1 VKSLLRVLSYLK
13 PFRGLA
19 VLTFLFAGLATGLE
33 LVPPYLLKVVI
44 DDVIEAKRP
53 DFLWWVLGALLLAYL
68 LRNIC
73 SSLRV
78 RFNNTLEQKAVHT
91 LRTEVFGALQR
102 LSLSYFENRSTG
114 EIMSRVTS
122 DTEHVERIFV
132 DGLEGL
138 LTACLT
144 LVGIT
149 IALFMLNWK
158 LALLSMVPIPILVVS
173 ASWFTKRV
181 HGYYH
186 DIRKTGAS
194 LNAYL
199 QDALSGIKETI
210 GFGQHQYERER
221 FGRLSQEYSTSNLR
235 AMYLWSLYWPGM
247 VFVGSLGTLL
257 IVWYGAGE
265 VLSARLSVGE
275 FVMFLSYLTLFYT
288 PINQI
293 HSVNHMLQHALAA
306 GERVFEILDATPEVQ
321 DRPGAAI
328 PADRLRGQ
336 VEFRGVSFGYR
347 DGASVLSD
355 INLVVKAGERIALVG
370 PSGAGKSSLLKL
382 LLRFYDV
389 KTGRLLIDGHDVRD
403 LPLAFLRSQIG
414 LVQQEP
420 FLFNGTVKENILYS
434 DRGADQGRV
443 EAAARAARAHEF
455 IQDLPEGYDTW
466 IGERGVKLSVGQ
478 KQRLSIARVLL
489 KDPPI
494 VIFDEAT
501 SNIDTENEQKIREA
515 IHELTEGRTTFII
528 AHRLATLHDV
538 DRIVVVEKGRI
549 VEEGAHEDLM
559 RDGGLY
565 AGLYEAQFLM

>member
-1 VKSLLRVLSYLK
+1 
-13 PFRGLA
+13 LA
-19 VLTFLFAGLATGLE
+19 ILTFLFAGLATVLD
-33 LVPPYLLKVVI
+33 LVPPYLLKIVI

-53 DFLWWVLGALLLAYL
+53 ELLGWVLGALFAAYL
-68 LRNIC
+68 LRNVC
-73 SSLRV
+73 TSLRV

-91 LRTEVFGALQR
+91 LRTEVFSALQR
-102 LSLSYFENRSTG
+102 LSLNYFENRSTG

-138 LTACLT
+138 LTASLT
-144 LVGIT
+144 LAGIT
-149 IALFMLNWK
+149 VTLFILNWK
-158 LALLSMVPIPILVVS
+158 LALLSMVPIPILIVS
-173 ASWFTKRV
+173 ASWFTRRV
-181 HGYYH
+181 HAYYH
-186 DIRKTGAS
+186 DIRRSGAS

-210 GFGQHQYERER
+210 GFGQHDYERSR
-221 FGRLSQEYSTSNLR
+221 FDRLSQEYSTSNLR
-235 AMYLWSLYWPGM
+235 AMVLWSLYWPGM
-247 VFVGSLGTLL
+247 VLVGSVGTLL

-265 VLSARLSVGE
+265 VLSGRLSVGE
-275 FVMFLSYLTLFYT
+275 FVMFLSYLALFYT

-293 HSVNHMLQHALAA
+293 HSVNHLLQHALAA
-306 GERVFEILDATPEVQ
+306 GERVFEILDAIPDVQ
-321 DRPGAAI
+321 DRPGAMV
-328 PADRLRGQ
+328 PAERLRGA

-347 DGASVLSD
+347 DGVPVLSD
-355 INLVVKAGERIALVG
+355 INLAVRAGERLALVG
-370 PSGAGKSSLLKL
+370 PSGAGKSTLLKL

-389 KTGRLLIDGHDVRD
+389 QTGRLSIDGHDVRD
-403 LPLAFLRSQIG
+403 LPLEFLRSQIG

-420 FLFNGTVKENILYS
+420 FLFNGTVRENILYS
-434 DRGADQGRV
+434 DRSADHARV
-443 EAAARAARAHEF
+443 EAAARAARAHDF
-455 IQDLPEGYDTW
+455 IKDLPDGYDTW

-494 VIFDEAT
+494 VVFDEAT

-515 IHELTEGRTTFII
+515 IHELTAGRTTFII

-549 VEEGAHEDLM
+549 VEEGVHEELM

>member
-1 VKSLLRVLSYLK
+1 MRSLLRVLSYLR
-13 PFRGLA
+13 PFRRLA
-19 VLTFLFAGLATGLE
+19 FLTFLFAGLATVLE
-33 LVPPYLLKVVI
+33 LVPPYLLKIVI
-44 DDVIEAKRP
+44 DDVIDPKRP
-53 DFLWWVLGALLLAYL
+53 ELLTWVLAALLTAYL
-68 LRNIC
+68 ARNVC

-78 RFNNTLEQKAVHT
+78 RFNNSLEQKAVHA
-91 LRTEVFGALQR
+91 LRTEIFGALQR

-138 LTACLT
+138 LTATLT
-144 LVGIT
+144 LAGIT
-149 IALFMLNWK
+149 VTLFVLNWK
-158 LALLSMVPIPILVVS
+158 LALLSMLPIPILIVS
-173 ASWFTKRV
+173 ASWFTRRV

-186 DIRKTGAS
+186 EIRKSGAS

-210 GFGQHQYERER
+210 GFGQHDYERQR
-221 FGRLSQEYSTSNLR
+221 FDGLSRDYSASNLR
-235 AMYLWSLYWPGM
+235 AMFLWSIYWPGM
-247 VFVGSLGTLL
+247 VFVGSLGTVL

-265 VLSARLSVGE
+265 VLAGQLSVGE
-275 FVMFLSYLTLFYT
+275 LVMFLSYLALFYT

-306 GERVFEILDATPEVQ
+306 SERVFEILDATPDVQ
-321 DRPGAAI
+321 DRPGASI
-328 PADRLRGQ
+328 PGDRLRGA
-336 VEFRGVSFGYR
+336 VEFRGVRFGYR
-347 DGASVLSD
+347 EEVAVLTD
-355 INLVVKAGERIALVG
+355 INLQVRAGERIALVG

-389 KTGRLLIDGHDVRD
+389 TGGQVTIDAHDVRD
-403 LPLAFLRSQIG
+403 LPLRYLRSQIG

-420 FLFNGTVKENILYS
+420 FLFNGTVRENILYG
-434 DRGADQGRV
+434 DRTAGQSRI
-443 EAAARAARAHEF
+443 EAAARAARAHDF
-455 IQDLPEGYDTW
+455 IADLSEGYDTW

-478 KQRLSIARVLL
+478 KQRLAIARMLL

-494 VIFDEAT
+494 VVFDEAT

-515 IHELTEGRTTFII
+515 VHELTAGRTTFII

-538 DRIVVVEKGRI
+538 DRIIVIEKGRI
-549 VEEGAHEDLM
+549 IEEGAHHELM
-559 RDGGLY
+559 GLGGLY
-565 AGLYEAQFLM
+565 AGLYEAQFQI

>member
-1 VKSLLRVLSYLK
+1 MKSLLRVLSYLK

-19 VLTFLFAGLATGLE
+19 FLTFFFAGLATALE

-44 DDVIEAKRP
+44 DEVIEAKRP
-53 DFLWWVLGALLLAYL
+53 DLLVWVLGALFAAYL

-73 SSLRV
+73 TSLRV
-78 RFNNTLEQKAVHT
+78 RFNNALEQKAVHT
-91 LRTEVFGALQR
+91 LRTQVFGALQR

-138 LTACLT
+138 LTALLT
-144 LVGIT
+144 LAGIT
-149 IALFMLNWK
+149 VMLFALNWK
-158 LALLSMVPIPILVVS
+158 LALLSMVPIPVLVVS
-173 ASWFTKRV
+173 ATWFTRRV

-186 DIRKTGAS
+186 EIRESGAR

-210 GFGQHQYERER
+210 GFGQHDYERDR
-221 FGRLSQEYSTSNLR
+221 FNRLSQQYSSSNLR
-235 AMYLWSLYWPGM
+235 AMFLWSVYWPGM
-247 VFVGSLGTLL
+247 VFVGSVGTLL

-265 VLSARLSVGE
+265 VLSGRLSVGE
-275 FVMFLSYLTLFYT
+275 LVMFLSYLTLFYT

-306 GERVFEILDATPEVQ
+306 SERVFEILDATPDVQ
-321 DRPGAAI
+321 DRPGAI
-328 PADRLRGQ
+328 VPVERLRGA

-347 DGASVLSD
+347 DEVAVLSEV
-355 INLVVKAGERIALVG
+355 NLVVRAGERIALVG

-389 KTGRLLIDGHDVRD
+389 RSGQLLIDGHDVRD
-403 LPLAFLRSQIG
+403 LPLSFLRTQIG

-420 FLFNGTVKENILYS
+420 FLFNGTVRENIVYS
-434 DRGADQGRV
+434 DRAADHARV
-443 EAAARAARAHEF
+443 EAAARAARAHDF
-455 IQDLPEGYDTW
+455 ITDLLDGYDTW

-515 IHELTEGRTTFII
+515 VHELTAGRTTFII

-549 VEEGAHEDLM
+549 VEEGVHEELM
-559 RDGGLY
+559 RYGGLY
-565 AGLYEAQFLM
+565 AGLYEAQFEI

>member
-1 VKSLLRVLSYLK
+1 MKSLLRVLSYLK
-13 PFRGLA
+13 PFRRLA
-19 VLTFLFAGLATGLE
+19 VLTFLFAGLATALE

-53 DFLWWVLGALLLAYL
+53 DLLWGVLGALLAAYL
-68 LRNIC
+68 LRNVC

-78 RFNNTLEQKAVHT
+78 RFNNMLEQKAVHT
-91 LRTEVFGALQR
+91 LRTQVFGALQR

-138 LTACLT
+138 LTALLT
-144 LVGIT
+144 LAGIT
-149 IALFMLNWK
+149 VMLFLLNWK
-158 LALLSMVPIPILVVS
+158 LALLSMVPIPVLIVS
-173 ASWFTKRV
+173 ASWFTRRV

-186 DIRKTGAS
+186 DIRRSGAS

-210 GFGQHQYERER
+210 GFGQHEYERDR
-221 FGRLSQEYSTSNLR
+221 FARLSQEYSTSNLR
-235 AMYLWSLYWPGM
+235 AMYLWSVYWPGM

-265 VLSARLSVGE
+265 VLSGQLSVGE
-275 FVMFLSYLTLFYT
+275 LVMFLSYLALFYT

-306 GERVFEILDATPEVQ
+306 SERVFDILDATPDVQ
-321 DRPGAAI
+321 DRPGAI
-328 PADRLRGQ
+328 VPAERLRGA
-336 VEFRGVSFGYR
+336 VKFRGVSFGYR
-347 DGASVLSD
+347 DEVSVLSD
-355 INLVVKAGERIALVG
+355 INLAVRAGERIALVG

-389 KTGRLLIDGHDVRD
+389 RSGRLLIDGHDVRD
-403 LPLAFLRSQIG
+403 LSLSFLRSQIG

-420 FLFNGTVKENILYS
+420 FLFNGTVRENIIYS
-434 DRGADQGRV
+434 DRGADQTRI
-443 EAAARAARAHEF
+443 EAAARAARAHDF
-455 IQDLPEGYDTW
+455 IIDLPEGYDTW

-515 IHELTEGRTTFII
+515 VHELTEGRTTFII

-538 DRIVVVEKGRI
+538 DRIIVVEKGRI
-549 VEEGAHEDLM
+549 VEEGAHKQLM

-565 AGLYEAQFLM
+565 AGLYEAQFEI

>member
-1 VKSLLRVLSYLK
+1 VKSLLRVLSYLR

-19 VLTFLFAGLATGLE
+19 VLTFLFAGLATALE

-53 DFLWWVLGALLLAYL
+53 ELLWSVLGALLAAYL
-68 LRNIC
+68 LRNLC

-78 RFNNTLEQKAVHT
+78 RFNNMLEQKAVHT

-138 LTACLT
+138 LTASLT
-144 LVGIT
+144 LAGIT
-149 IALFMLNWK
+149 VMLFALNWK
-158 LALLSMVPIPILVVS
+158 LALLSMVPIPVLVVS
-173 ASWFTKRV
+173 ASWFTRRV

-186 DIRKTGAS
+186 DIRKTGAG

-210 GFGQHQYERER
+210 GFGQHDYERSR

-235 AMYLWSLYWPGM
+235 AMFLWSVYWPGM
-247 VFVGSLGTLL
+247 VFVGSVGTLL

-265 VLSARLSVGE
+265 VLSGRLSVGE
-275 FVMFLSYLTLFYT
+275 LVMFLSYLTLFYT

-321 DRPGAAI
+321 DRPGVTI
-328 PADRLRGQ
+328 PSERLRGL
-336 VEFRGVSFGYR
+336 VEFREVSFGYR
-347 DGASVLSD
+347 EGVSVLLD
-355 INLVVKAGERIALVG
+355 INLTVKAGERVALVG

-389 KTGRLLIDGHDVRD
+389 QSGRLLVDGHDVRD

-420 FLFNGTVKENILYS
+420 FLFNGTVRENIIYS
-434 DRGADQGRV
+434 DRTADQSRI
-443 EAAARAARAHEF
+443 EAAALAARAHEF
-455 IQDLPEGYDTW
+455 IMELPEGYDTW

-515 IHELTEGRTTFII
+515 IHELTVGRTTFII

-538 DRIVVVEKGRI
+538 DRIVVVAKGRI
-549 VEEGAHEDLM
+549 VEEGAHDDLM